1 MSCRF
6 KIENLTEELT
16 DKITKDL
23 KIKID
28 ANVYSFGNKP
38 TYIIPYLIE
47 DDDIY
52 LPFSY
57 AYRTLKFK
65 RPSRENFPTIEPVFT
80 GSLRPEQEIVKRE
93 AIRLLSK
100 KGNVVLSMY
109 CGFGKTITSIKI
121 ACDIHFKTLI
131 IVNKIVLMKQ
141 WESSILK
148 VSPQS
153 KIQMILPASKLK
165 EADFYIIN
173 ATNVC
178 KKGHEFFQNI
188 GTVIVDEVHMIMAE
202 TLSKSLYYIKPR
214 YLIGLSATP
223 YRPDGLDSLLDL
235 YFGEDKITRKLFK
248 PHIAYKVTTNFKPTV
263 ELTQNGKVN
272 WNVILDSQ
280 AMDRDRNELIIK
292 IVQYFRDR
300 TFLILTKRV
309 AQGEYLV
316 ARLTEV
322 GEDVSS
328 LIGSQQTFE
337 LSSRVLVG
345 TNSKIGVGF
354 DHPNLNSMILACD
367 LEEYFIQYLGRC
379 MRTEEVE
386 PIIFDLVD
394 KNSILEKHFS
404 TRRAVYLEHG
414 GTVKNFRDEFP
425 EFQF

>member
-1 MSCRF
+1 
-6 KIENLTEELT
+6 
-16 DKITKDL
+16 
-23 KIKID
+23 
-28 ANVYSFGNKP
+28 
-38 TYIIPYLIE
+38 
-47 DDDIY
+47 
-52 LPFSY
+52 
-57 AYRTLKFK
+57 
-65 RPSRENFPTIEPVFT
+65 
-80 GSLRPEQEIVKRE
+80 
-93 AIRLLSK
+93 
-100 KGNVVLSMY
+100 
-109 CGFGKTITSIKI
+109 
-121 ACDIHFKTLI
+121 
-131 IVNKIVLMKQ
+131 MKQ

-178 KKGHEFFQNI
+178 KKGYEFFQNI

-248 PHIAYKVTTNFKPTV
+248 PHIAYKVTTNFKPMV

-316 ARLTEV
+316 DRLTEV

>member
-1 MSCRF
+1 
-6 KIENLTEELT
+6 
-16 DKITKDL
+16 
-23 KIKID
+23 
-28 ANVYSFGNKP
+28 
-38 TYIIPYLIE
+38 
-47 DDDIY
+47 
-52 LPFSY
+52 
-57 AYRTLKFK
+57 
-65 RPSRENFPTIEPVFT
+65 
-80 GSLRPEQEIVKRE
+80 
-93 AIRLLSK
+93 
-100 KGNVVLSMY
+100 
-109 CGFGKTITSIKI
+109 
-121 ACDIHFKTLI
+121 
-131 IVNKIVLMKQ
+131 
-141 WESSILK
+141 
-148 VSPQS
+148 
-153 KIQMILPASKLK
+153 
-165 EADFYIIN
+165 
-173 ATNVC
+173 
-178 KKGHEFFQNI
+178 
-188 GTVIVDEVHMIMAE
+188 MIMAE

-316 ARLTEV
+316 DRLTEV

-328 LIGSQQTFE
+328 LIGSQQTLE